1 MGARDETQRDTL
13 GSLGDMG
20 IGEGVTDVI
29 EIDEDPQA
37 KADNW
42 WLGLAR
48 SSFRDSSTW
57 LDSSLRRQW
66 EKNIAHFNGRFA
78 PGSKYQ
84 SAAYAKRSRIFR
96 PKTRSAVRQNE
107 AAVAAAMFST
117 NDLVSI
123 TPLNDSRKES
133 RASSAVVHSLLE
145 YRLQNTIPWFLTT
158 MGAFQDT
165 MNYGVCIS
173 YQYWLYEER
182 KVESVVYDPMTQQ
195 AILDEEGRPAT
206 EIKKEL
212 VKDQPCCDLMPP
224 ENLRIDPSADW
235 RDPINTSPYVIR
247 IVPMYASDVMDRMDT
262 GDIPGQ
268 QGWRR
273 YSLGQILATRSQ
285 DYDSTRAAREP
296 DRADSTTAEDGYFA
310 TVWCHENFVRINGEE
325 YVYWTLGTALMLT
338 DPAPLSEVYFHN
350 RRPIVMGYSNLEAHK
365 TYPAAHTQMI
375 EGLQEVTNDVQNQ
388 RLDNVQL
395 VLNKR
400 YLLKRGQQIDTG
412 ALMRNVPGGAVVTQD
427 PEKDVRVL
435 ETNDVTASS
444 YNEQDRVD
452 VQLDE
457 MMGAFSQS
465 SVSNNRTL
473 NETVGGMN
481 LINSSANAVTEYS
494 IRVWVETWVE
504 PVLRQLMLLEQ
515 KYESDETIIALAAE
529 TANLD
534 RFGINEVT
542 DELLMRELTLSVN
555 VGIGATNPQ
564 QKVERLVYGMN
575 AVAGLPGGL
584 DGLNADEVRTEI
596 FGALGY
602 KNGARFFTPA
612 EGEEQPEPPPSPEML
627 DFELRKEEMQRKFD
641 IENKKLQQD
650 YELRMADIAARE
662 NLTLAQLQAKLQM
675 DRDKDERRTALELQK
690 DKTKRDTVALTERN
704 RTNEMILKRDVGSGI

>member
-1 MGARDETQRDTL
+1 MGAKDEAQRDTL
-13 GSLGDMG
+13 GSLGEMG
-20 IGEGVTDVI
+20 IGEGVTDAI
-29 EIDEDPQA
+29 TIDTDPQEQL
-37 KADNW
+37 DGW

-57 LDSSLRRQW
+57 LDSSVRKQW
-66 EKNIAHFNGRFA
+66 EKNLAHFNGKFA
-78 PGSKYQ
+78 PGSKYE
-84 SAAYAKRSRIFR
+84 SAAYRKRSRVFR

-107 AAVAAAMFST
+107 AAVAAAMFAT
-117 NDLVSI
+117 DDLVSI
-123 TPLNDSRKES
+123 APMNDARKES
-133 RASSAVVHSLLE
+133 RASSAVMHSLLE
-145 YRLQNTIPWFLTT
+145 YRLQHSIPWFLTA

-173 YQYWLYEER
+173 HQYWEYEER
-182 KVESVVYDPMTQQ
+182 EVESIVYDQAGQPIRDESGEYATQTT
-195 AILDEEGRPAT
+195 L
-206 EIKKEL
+206 KK
-212 VKDQPCCDLMPP
+212 VKDKPVIDLMAP

-235 RDPINTSPYVIR
+235 RDPINSSPYVTR
-247 IVPMYASDVMDRMDT
+247 LVPMYACDALDRMEQDV
-262 GDIPGQ
+262 PGQ
-268 QGWRR
+268 LSWRT
-273 YSLGQILATRSQ
+273 YSLGQILASRAENH
-285 DYDSTRAAREP
+285 DSTRSAREP
-296 DRADSTTAEDGYFA
+296 NRADSTEAEDGYFA
-310 TVWCHENFVRINGEE
+310 TVWAHENFVRVNGEE
-325 YVYWTLGTALMLT
+325 YVYWTMGTSLLLS
-338 DPAPLSEVYFHN
+338 DPVPLSEAYFHN
-350 RRPIVMGYSNLEAHK
+350 RRPIVMGYSNLEAHI
-365 TYPAAHTQMI
+365 TYPASHTQLI
-375 EGLQEVTNDVQNQ
+375 EGLQEATNDIQNQ
-388 RLDNVQL
+388 RFDNVQL

-435 ETNDVTASS
+435 ETNDVTSSS
-444 YNEQDRVD
+444 YSEQDRVD

-465 SVSNNRTL
+465 SVSNNRSL

-481 LINSSANAVTEYS
+481 LLNSSANAVTEYS

-515 KYESDETIIALAAE
+515 NYENDETILALAAE
-529 TANLD
+529 GAKLEL
-534 RFGINEVT
+534 FGVNEVT
-542 DELLMRELTLSVN
+542 DELLMRELTLTVN

-584 DGLNADEVRTEI
+584 DGLNAEEVRTEI

-612 EGEEQPEPPPSPEML
+612 EGEEPPEPPPSPEML
-627 DFELRKEEMQRKFD
+627 DFELRKEEMQRKFELED
-641 IENKKLQQD
+641 KKLQQD

-662 NLTLAQLQAKLQM
+662 KLTFAQLQAKLQV
-675 DRDKDERRTALELQK
+675 DSYRDNQRAQLEMQK

-704 RTNEMILKRDVGSGI
+704 RTNEMMLKQEMGSGI